1 MMDKKTVLV
10 VGATGMLG
18 LKITKALLD
27 QGDHVRVLVRS
38 TSDRTKLKA
47 LGVTDFVSG
56 DLMDP
61 DSLRKAFEVRPKA
74 DALIASAAGYTGH
87 TKGDLPTTDTIG
99 YANLVEASKTAGLP
113 RFVLVSIL
121 ECDKAASV
129 PHFHHKYQVEKS
141 LQDRKQP
148 FISLRAGAFLDQ
160 SEDGIPSALLKN
172 TYPEFVPGAL
182 LGMIYTPDLAR
193 YAALAAHLP
202 DSALNQCVDVGWSVP
217 ANGTVLAQ
225 AFTKVLGRAV
235 VPVPAFAPFLVNVM
249 MPFLGLF
256 QPALKDMLAMVNFIK
271 SGVYVSADTEKQRQW
286 FGELP
291 TPEEAVRRYC
301 TDNKVS

>member
-1 MMDKKTVLV
+1 MDKKIVLV

-74 DALIASAAGYTGH
+74 DTLIASAAGYTGH

-99 YANLVEASKTAGLP
+99 YTNLVEASKTAGLP

-129 PHFHHKYQVEKS
+129 PHFHHKYLVEKT
-141 LQDRKQP
+141 LQDQKQP
-148 FISLRAGAFLDQ
+148 FASCWSPPRRLFWPF
-160 SEDGIPSALLKN
+160 SEILL
-172 TYPEFVPGAL
+172 P
-182 LGMIYTPDLAR
+182 
-193 YAALAAHLP
+193 
-202 DSALNQCVDVGWSVP
+202 
-217 ANGTVLAQ
+217 
-225 AFTKVLGRAV
+225 
-235 VPVPAFAPFLVNVM
+235 
-249 MPFLGLF
+249 
-256 QPALKDMLAMVNFIK
+256 
-271 SGVYVSADTEKQRQW
+271 
-286 FGELP
+286 
-291 TPEEAVRRYC
+291 
-301 TDNKVS
+301 